1 MRNFGRGRNGQAIEI
16 PERSVIVLFA
26 FTLLHLL
33 LSPSSHNAEK
43 ANSIFLRAFSG
54 RCCRSSFPRL
64 KFPNNNS
71 PKKVFPKVQINGKGS
86 YIYKKGRKPKP
97 EFSVLSIIEESR
109 RLTNIMPRVGS
120 AISVTDEVI
129 KMILF
134 PIVNEACRVLDD
146 GVIRASNL
154 YVASLLGMSFPSC
167 RFWSCKAS
175 LELDI

>member
-33 LSPSSHNAEK
+33 HITHEK

-54 RCCRSSFPRL
+54 RRCRSSFPRL

-71 PKKVFPKVQINGKGS
+71 PKKVFPKINGKGS

-109 RLTNIMPRVGS
+109 RLTNIMPRGK
-120 AISVTDEVI
+120 AISVTDEEVI

-134 PIVNEACRVLDD
+134 PVVNEACRVLDD
-146 GVIRASNL
+146 GVIEASNL
-154 YVASLLGMSFPSC
+154 YVASLLGMSFPS
-167 RFWSCKAS
+167 RRLQILGLQS
-175 LELDI
+175 